1 MSGTVGSNRASFN
14 LEEIRLATGASGPG
28 EVTVTGVT
36 TDSRAIEAGNLF
48 LALVGERFDGH
59 QYIPQAIS
67 DGVAAVLGS
76 SQILGVERTA
86 EVPILTVPDT
96 LIALGDLA
104 RFHRRR
110 FAIPVVGITGSYGK
124 TTTRALTAAALGA
137 GFQTHTSKGNFN
149 NEIGLPLTLLQ
160 LEAGHEAAVV
170 EMGMR
175 GLGQIEY
182 LAKIAEPTVG
192 IVTNVGPQHIELLGS
207 VENIAQAKGELIQ
220 HLPEDGIAI
229 LPADSPSLGYL
240 KSQAKA
246 RIVTFGTGE
255 GADYRVT
262 QVQTQP
268 DGTITFQIMLPTGEA
283 VPIHLPLPGAHNAVN
298 AAAALAAAV
307 ELGVPAAN
315 AARALEAVEVPGARM
330 RVVNLDNGAVI
341 IDDCYNAGPDSM
353 RAALQT
359 LLDYPGSGRR
369 IAILGAMR
377 ELGPHSEVQHGAIGR
392 FAGQFVEQLVGVDG
406 DTRPLLNAAVA
417 SAREVENELAVSY
430 CDTASEAAE
439 RVGEWVRPGDVVL
452 VKGSRSI
459 GLEVVVEALKAVKS
473 D

>member
-1 MSGTVGSNRASFN
+1 VSGNVGSNRASFS
-14 LEEIRLATGASGPG
+14 LEEIRTATGASGPG
-28 EVTVTGVT
+28 DITVTGVT

-48 LALVGERFDGH
+48 IALVGERFDGH

-76 SQILGVERTA
+76 SQIIGVELAA
-86 EVPILTVPDT
+86 EVPVLTVPDT

-110 FAIPVVGITGSYGK
+110 FAVPVVGITGSYGK

-137 GFQTHTSKGNFN
+137 GFNIHTSKGNFN

-182 LAKIAEPTVG
+182 LARIAEPTVG

-220 HLPEDGIAI
+220 HLPEDGLAI
-229 LPADSPSLGYL
+229 LPADSPSLEYL
-240 KSQAKA
+240 KSRAKC
-246 RIVTFGTGE
+246 RVVTFGVNE

-268 DGTITFQIMLPTGEA
+268 AGLIAFQINMPAGEA
-283 VPIHLPLPGAHNAVN
+283 VPIRLPLPGAHNAVN

-307 ELGVPAAN
+307 ELGVPATN

-330 RVVNLDNGAVI
+330 RVVNLEDGTVI

-369 IAILGAMR
+369 VAILGAMR
-377 ELGPHSEVQHGAIGR
+377 ELGPHSETQHAAIGR

-417 SAREVENELAVSY
+417 AAREVENELAVSY
-430 CDTASEAAE
+430 CDAATEAAA

-459 GLEVVVEALKAVKS
+459 GLEVVVEALKTEAS
-473 D
+473 G